1 MSLRSENPPTPG
13 DLDFGRPPD
22 NETPTSAQLKA
33 DIDSGRTGDKV
44 SHGDVGAAPL
54 GTCDEAGDT
63 PPTPQRI
70 KLARENEAAS
80 ERVRAA
86 ANLHGERSWIMPLF
100 YGAIIIIPAVVGGA
114 ILLLR

>member
-1 MSLRSENPPTPG
+1 MTLRSETPPPPG
-13 DLDFGRPPD
+13 NLDFGVPPPSD
-22 NETPTSAQLKA
+22 DPTSAQLKG
-33 DIDSGRTGDKV
+33 DIASGRTGDKV

-63 PPTPQRI
+63 PPTPQRV

-80 ERVRAA
+80 ERVRDAA
-86 ANLHGERSWIMPLF
+86 DVHGERSWTMPLF
-100 YGAIIIIPAVVGGA
+100 YVAILAVGVVIVLA